1 MRLSKILILVGI
13 LLALGSYVFGA
24 ETAELLPKNIGKFR
38 QVSTTSSA
46 PRLQDTPIWNPRD
59 TSIPSEVAEYASGNG
74 GRAVVEIFKFHQ
86 DAQAFELLSV
96 LSYHTEL
103 VNNSATY
110 VVNNSPSLNTEIGTA
125 GYITPTDVAF
135 FKGVYVVRIRSL
147 NHSSINLKELAQNLS
162 ATLDKGE
169 GDIPALVKHLPNRE
183 NAFKNAVY
191 LNSFTDLSRI
201 PEQNPV
207 FSAIQSDGNADAAF
221 TSYGTS
227 AVLIVE
233 FNTPQ
238 LATDNDRRIIE
249 RIHEL
254 WKLGQRAPTAYRRV
268 GNYSVFVFDSSNNEV
283 AAKQLID
290 QVKYE
295 QVVQWLGENPNI
307 YKEAE
312 KQYINTTL
320 GVLVAVLKA
329 SGYALI
335 TCLGLGGLLGG
346 LLFTYRR
353 SQQRVATAYS
363 DAGGMLRLNL
373 DELTPETNPARLLR
387 ERN

>member
-1 MRLSKILILVGI
+1 
-13 LLALGSYVFGA
+13 
-24 ETAELLPKNIGKFR
+24 
-38 QVSTTSSA
+38 
-46 PRLQDTPIWNPRD
+46 
-59 TSIPSEVAEYASGNG
+59 
-74 GRAVVEIFKFHQ
+74 
-86 DAQAFELLSV
+86 
-96 LSYHTEL
+96 
-103 VNNSATY
+103 
-110 VVNNSPSLNTEIGTA
+110 
-125 GYITPTDVAF
+125 
-135 FKGVYVVRIRSL
+135 L
-147 NHSSINLKELAQNLS
+147 NHSPINLKEIAQGLS
-162 ATLDKGE
+162 DTLDKGE
-169 GDIPALVKHLPNRE
+169 GDIPALVKHLPE
-183 NAFKNAVY
+183 PQNASPNSIY

-201 PEQNPV
+201 PDQNPV
-207 FSAIQSDGNADAAF
+207 FSAIQSEGNADAVFAD
-221 TSYGTS
+221 YGPRKL
-227 AVLIVE
+227 LIVE

-238 LATDNDRRIIE
+238 LAADNDRRIIE

-268 GNYSVFVFDSSNNEV
+268 GNYSVFVFDSQNNEA

-295 QVVQWLGENPNI
+295 QVVQWLGDNPNI

-320 GVLVAVLKA
+320 GVLVSVLKA
-329 SGYALI
+329 SGYALV

-353 SQQRVATAYS
+353 SQQKVATAYS

-373 DELTPETNPARLLR
+373 DELTPETDPARLLR